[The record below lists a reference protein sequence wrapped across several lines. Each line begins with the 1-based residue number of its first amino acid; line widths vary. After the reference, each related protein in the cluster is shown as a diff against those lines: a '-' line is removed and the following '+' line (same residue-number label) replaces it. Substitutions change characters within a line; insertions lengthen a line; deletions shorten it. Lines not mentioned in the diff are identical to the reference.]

1 MPMEAK
7 NEKRNVN
14 NTDFSRFNGRIDSG
28 SGQPCDGRKNNTKN
42 LIKALMSDNIGW
54 RVSAA
59 QILGDNQEE
68 RAVKPLIRRLNND
81 ISYAARI
88 SAAVALAKI
97 GDKKALRALKKV
109 SKHDR
114 NQTVRTVALGAYS
127 VLEESG
133 AQLASEK

>member
-1 MPMEAK
+1 MKRAILTTRMSAVLAAGLTVGAV
-7 NEKRNVN
+7 NLATAEKS
-14 NTDFSRFNGRIDSG
+14 D
-28 SGQPCDGRKNNTKN
+28 TKK
-42 LIKALMSDNIGW
+42 LIKALTSDNIGW

-68 RAVKPLIRRLNND
+68 RAVKPLIRMLNND
-81 ISYAARI
+81 FSYAARL

-114 NQTVRTVALGAYS
+114 NQTVRTVALGAHEM
-127 VLEESG
+127 LENSS

>member
-1 MPMEAK
+1 MKSATLTTLISAVLTAGLIVGA
-7 NEKRNVN
+7 VN
-14 NTDFSRFNGRIDSG
+14 LATAEE
-28 SGQPCDGRKNNTKN
+28 NNTKN

-59 QILGDNQEE
+59 QILGYNQEE

-114 NQTVRTVALGAYS
+114 NQTVRTVALGAFS

-133 AQLASEK
+133 AQLASGK

>member
-1 MPMEAK
+1 MKSAMLTTVMSAVLTAGLILGAVNLATAEK
-7 NEKRNVN
+7 NDTKR
-14 NTDFSRFNGRIDSG
+14 
-28 SGQPCDGRKNNTKN
+28 
-42 LIKALMSDNIGW
+42 LIKALTSDNLGW

-68 RAVKPLIRRLNND
+68 RAVKPLIRMLNND
-81 ISYAARI
+81 FSYAARL

-114 NQTVRTVALGAYS
+114 NQTVRTVALGAYE
-127 VLEESG
+127 VLENSN

>member
-1 MPMEAK
+1 MLTRVMSAVLTAGLILGAVNLATAEV
-7 NEKRNVN
+7 NDTKR
-14 NTDFSRFNGRIDSG
+14 
-28 SGQPCDGRKNNTKN
+28 

-59 QILGDNQEE
+59 QILGDNQEV
-68 RAVKPLIRRLNND
+68 RAVKPLIRMLNND
-81 ISYAARI
+81 FSYAARV

-114 NQTVRTVALGAYS
+114 NQTVRTVALGAYA

-133 AQLASEK
+133 TQLASEK

>member
-1 MPMEAK
+1 MKSATLTTLISAVLTAGLIVGA
-7 NEKRNVN
+7 VN
-14 NTDFSRFNGRIDSG
+14 LATAEE
-28 SGQPCDGRKNNTKN
+28 NNTKN

-68 RAVKPLIRRLNND
+68 RAVKPLIRMLNND